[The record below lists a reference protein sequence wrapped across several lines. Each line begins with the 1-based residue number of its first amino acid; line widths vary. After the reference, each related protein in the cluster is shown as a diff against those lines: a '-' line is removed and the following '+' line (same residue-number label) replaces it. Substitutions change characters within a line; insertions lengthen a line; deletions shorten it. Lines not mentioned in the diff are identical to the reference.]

1 MTNAEIARVLQEI
14 ADLLSICNEN
24 VFKIRSYE
32 RAAEA
37 VGGTSVSV
45 EDLASRGELQ
55 TLPGIGK
62 SIEEVITELV
72 TVGDCQYRQQLLAQA
87 PEGLLEMLRIPGF
100 GPKKAGLVYR
110 ELGIASITELEAAA
124 REGRLK
130 GLPGFGSKTETKILA
145 GLEQLKA
152 GTERALLGSALPLAE
167 ALVDAV
173 RGQAAVIAAEM
184 AGSAR
189 RRRETVGDLDILA
202 TSADPAAV
210 CKWFA
215 TAGQLAEV
223 ELAGETKVSGR
234 TVSGL
239 KVDLRVLAPESFGAA
254 LQYFTGSQ
262 QHNIRLRERAQ
273 KRGLTI
279 SEYGVFEGEPGQKGR
294 QVAGET
300 EESVYEAVG
309 LPWIPPE
316 LREDRG
322 EIEAAEEGR
331 LPRLVEVADFRTDL
345 HLHTEASDGHMT
357 LEQLAETGCG
367 LGYTHLGI
375 TNHSQ
380 ALVIA
385 NGLDRD
391 ALLRQIEQIRKLNE
405 HAQGCMLLAG
415 TEADIL
421 IDGSL
426 DVPEDVWPELDFAI
440 GSIHSGFSGDVDKMT
455 SRVVRALKS
464 GRIDILG
471 HPTGRLIL
479 GRKGYDLHLEEV
491 IAAAVEHQVA
501 LEINASPYR
510 LDLSDVN
517 ARLAV
522 SKGALLSINTD
533 AHYREE
539 LQLLKY
545 GVMTARRGWVEAE
558 SVINTWELGRLR
570 GWLAERRKKEKSH
583 SKTSRRATHPR

>member
-1 MTNAEIARVLQEI
+1 
-14 ADLLSICNEN
+14 
-24 VFKIRSYE
+24 
-32 RAAEA
+32 
-37 VGGTSVSV
+37 
-45 EDLASRGELQ
+45 
-55 TLPGIGK
+55 
-62 SIEEVITELV
+62 
-72 TVGDCQYRQQLLAQA
+72 
-87 PEGLLEMLRIPGF
+87 
-100 GPKKAGLVYR
+100 
-110 ELGIASITELEAAA
+110 
-124 REGRLK
+124 
-130 GLPGFGSKTETKILA
+130 
-145 GLEQLKA
+145 
-152 GTERALLGSALPLAE
+152 
-167 ALVDAV
+167 
-173 RGQAAVIAAEM
+173 
-184 AGSAR
+184 
-189 RRRETVGDLDILA
+189 
-202 TSADPAAV
+202 
-210 CKWFA
+210 
-215 TAGQLAEV
+215 GQLAQV

-331 LPRLVEVADFRTDL
+331 LPRLVEVTDFRADL
-345 HLHTEASDGHMT
+345 HVHTEASDGHMT
-357 LEQLAETGCG
+357 LEQVAEAGCG
-367 LGYTHLGI
+367 MGYTHLGI

-380 ALVIA
+380 ALVIS

-405 HAQGCMLLAG
+405 QGQGCALLAG

-455 SRVVRALKS
+455 SRVVTALKS
-464 GRIDILG
+464 GRVDILG

-479 GRKGYDLHLEEV
+479 GRKGYELHLEEV

-570 GWLAERRKKEKSH
+570 GWLAERRKKQRSH
-583 SKTSRRATHPR
+583 TKTSKRATHPR

>member
-1 MTNAEIARVLQEI
+1 MTNAEIARVLNEI

-24 VFKIRSYE
+24 TFKIRSYQ
-32 RAAEA
+32 RAAE
-37 VGGTSVSV
+37 VVNGQSGSVK
-45 EDLASRGELQ
+45 DLVARGDLQ

-62 SIEEVITELV
+62 SIAEVITQLV
-72 TVGDCQYRQQLLAQA
+72 TAGESDYREQLLAQA

-100 GPKKAGLVYR
+100 GPKKAGLVHQ
-110 ELGIASITELEAAA
+110 ELGISSLAELEAAA

-130 GLPGFGSKTETKILA
+130 GLPGMGERSEKKILQ

-152 GTERALLGSALPLAE
+152 GTERALLGQALPLAE

-173 RGQAAVIAAEM
+173 RGHRAVLAAGM

-202 TSADPAAV
+202 TSTDPAAV
-210 CKWFA
+210 CQWFA
-215 TAGQLAEV
+215 KDGQLAEV
-223 ELAGETKVSGR
+223 EVAGDTKVSGR

-239 KVDLRVLAPESFGAA
+239 QVDLRVVPPECFGAA

-279 SEYGVFEGEPGQKGR
+279 SEYGVCAGEPGQKGAL
-294 QVAGET
+294 VAGET

-331 LPRLVEVADFRTDL
+331 LPRLLELEDMRSDL
-345 HLHTEASDGHMT
+345 HLHTEASDGRMT
-357 LEQLAETGCG
+357 LEQLLEAGCG
-367 LGYTHLGI
+367 FGYSHIGI

-380 ALVIA
+380 ALAIA
-385 NGLDRD
+385 NGLNRD
-391 ALLRQIEQIRKLNE
+391 ALLRQIERVRELNE
-405 HAQGCMLLAG
+405 QGQGCVLLAG

-421 IDGSL
+421 ADGSL
-426 DVPEDVWPELDFAI
+426 DIPDDVWPELDFAI
-440 GSIHSGFSGDVDKMT
+440 GSVHSGFMGDVDKLT
-455 SRVVRALKS
+455 ERVLTAINS
-464 GRIDILG
+464 GKIDILA

-479 GRKGYDLHLEEV
+479 GRKGYDLHLEPV
-491 IAAAVEHQVA
+491 IAAAVAQQVA
-501 LEINASPYR
+501 LEINANPHR

-522 SKGALLSINTD
+522 SKGAVLSINTD

-539 LQLLKY
+539 LHLMKY

-558 SVINTWELGRLR
+558 QVINTWDLERLR
-570 GWLAERRKKEKSH
+570 GWLRERRK
-583 SKTSRRATHPR
+583 R